1 MFKTVQKN
9 NTDSIEDFSGTWQE
23 LIDQKAAICD
33 ISFLQINTATSEIIG
48 MPAKRVWSI
57 LVQRWSP
64 NYWTA
69 LAIPYTAIETAKCYR
84 AAKFGS
90 ENYVGWIEV

>member
-9 NTDSIEDFSGTWQE
+9 NADSIENFSGTWQE
-23 LIDQKAAICD
+23 LIDQKAEVCG
-33 ISFLQINTATSEIIG
+33 ISFLQINTVTSEIIG
-48 MPAKRVWSI
+48 MPVKRVWAI
-57 LVQRWSP
+57 LVLRWSP

-69 LAIPYTAIETAKCYR
+69 LAIPYTGIETAKCYR

-90 ENYVGWIEV
+90 ENYAGWIEV